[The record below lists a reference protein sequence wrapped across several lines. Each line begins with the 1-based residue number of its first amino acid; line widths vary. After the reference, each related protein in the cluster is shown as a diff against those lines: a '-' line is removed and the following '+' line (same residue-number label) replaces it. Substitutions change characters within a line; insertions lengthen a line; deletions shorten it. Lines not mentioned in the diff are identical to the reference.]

1 MELTVLCQLE
11 CSLIVLHAKP
21 PPTGAGVWHASSRLC
36 SITDDVFTHVIPVCC
51 CYRNYVVHT
60 VPYILTGISA
70 SYSYLHRSVKM

>member
-1 MELTVLCQLE
+1 MKLTVLCQLE

-51 CYRNYVVHT
+51 FYRN
-60 VPYILTGISA
+60 
-70 SYSYLHRSVKM
+70 